1 MGDTEMQN
9 PRPLYGPPEP
19 PVELRRERGCPTGG
33 NGERPM
39 GERGDLGLLTTGRVD
54 RRGGRRKVRKLPI
67 GLEGTMWA
75 VRAEAHDGLIYTL
88 GTFPNRR
95 TAESYKTI
103 AKRWRRFWVEP
114 TSAGR
119 GMEIS
124 R

>member
-1 MGDTEMQN
+1 MPATRVPLWA
-9 PRPLYGPPEP
+9 PRTDG
-19 PVELRRERGCPTGG
+19 RATQGRGCPTVC
-33 NGERPM
+33 NSERP
-39 GERGDLGLLTTGRVD
+39 GETVGGLGLLTRGSVD
-54 RRGGRRKVRKLPI
+54 RRGGRRKVRKIPRQ
-67 GLEGTMWA
+67 EGTMWA

-88 GTFPNRR
+88 GIFPNRR
-95 TAESYKTI
+95 TAESYKII